1 MAATSRH
8 LHHPR
13 VEDTCTLLSPALASQ
28 PPAPTSCP
36 NPRPGSHGAGPSV
49 PTSDLAQL
57 LGPLHL
63 VCLSRTRGLTC
74 TQHLAGSSAPA
85 AAQFLPLTEQGTETS
100 IHIETGPK
108 ALGWNSTRSA
118 QVGPRRGMRG
128 VATSDQEQQAAGP
141 PPARAPPYQTCTP
154 PLGGSLPGPTA
165 PSWEEARGWGTETPF
180 PTTPPQC
187 DRHQALLL
195 QRGSLALSSPRVT
208 PMGKPQLPCLQSS
221 WHRSGLVA

>member
-1 MAATSRH
+1 MYPPQPCPCKPAARPH
-8 LHHPR
+8 FLP
-13 VEDTCTLLSPALASQ
+13 E
-28 PPAPTSCP
+28 PAPGESRSWAICP
-36 NPRPGSHGAGPSV
+36 DLRPGQAP
-49 PTSDLAQL
+49 
-57 LGPLHL
+57 
-63 VCLSRTRGLTC
+63 
-74 TQHLAGSSAPA
+74 GSSAPRLPLQDPRA
-85 AAQFLPLTEQGTETS
+85 HMHPAPSRQLGPVAAQFLPLTEQGTETS
-100 IHIETGPK
+100 IHIETRPK